1 MKGEIS
7 MNKTIKRNVIVSAI
21 LAIAL
26 CTSLMVGATFALFTS
41 ESKVNIAIT
50 SGKVDVVANIDETSV
65 YTKSLTDADYIEG
78 ADHMYEATADFGMDG
93 GLELKYMVPGDAI
106 KFNIIVKNNSNVT
119 VKYRTLIACE
129 DNGLLSGLNITIDGN
144 EYHGT
149 TDVSAYETLAVGAP
163 DKTIA
168 VSVELPENAG
178 NEYREKT
185 MKLFYT
191 VEAVQGNK
199 EVSNPAANTT
209 YVYNVNDFL
218 NFKPTDRG
226 KTYKVEI
233 VNDIDMTR
241 WTNPLNIDYISVEIE
256 GNGHKLSNM
265 KAALFSASSN
275 NTLTVENVI
284 IDNASIGDD
293 KSNSSAAIVNYVN
306 SNGGGNIVLNN
317 CHVTNSEIR
326 AYQWAGAFI
335 GAEADCH
342 GVFTLNNC
350 SVKDTT
356 VTTVDSSAG
365 AFFGYVMSEITLNNC
380 KVLGT
385 TAVKCNENR
394 NGSAAKA
401 GAFVGTV
408 GIGSTG
414 LQTTHF
420 NGCTVVDTVVVTN
433 FNAKA
438 PVVNGFVGRLAAGQV
453 EIDGGKWIADGVILK
468 DDVYE
473 ISSANGMFWMSEQ
486 VESNN
491 YFFNN
496 KTVKLTADIDLENR
510 AWTPMGQSDAMFTGT
525 FDGNGYTIKNLSV
538 TEGAGYLEWDAVGLF
553 GWIGENSSGMGY
565 VKNVKIDGAV
575 VNGHSYVGAVAGYVQ
590 FGSVEDCTVLNAK
603 VIGTHLDNAR
613 CGDKVGA
620 VVGFLAPNSYATVK
634 NCKAEKCEVKAARD
648 AGQVIGCVY
657 SAHKNYSGLSATEV
671 TVTATNGCTHG
682 SAGSNINEAPVGRD
696 ATLG

>member
-1 MKGEIS
+1 
-7 MNKTIKRNVIVSAI
+7 MNKTIKRNVVVSAI
-21 LAIAL
+21 LVIAL
-26 CTSLMVGATFALFTS
+26 CASLMVGATFALFTS
-41 ESKVNIAIT
+41 ESKVNIAVT
-50 SGKVDVVANIDETSV
+50 SGKVDVVANVDENSV
-65 YTKSLTDADYIEG
+65 YTKALTDADYIAG
-78 ADHMYEATADFGMDG
+78 SNHMYEATATFDKNGC
-93 GLELKYMVPGDAI
+93 LELKYMVPGDAI

-119 VKYRTLIACE
+119 VKYRTLLACE
-129 DNGLLSGLNITIDGN
+129 DDGLLDGLNVTIDGN
-144 EYHGT
+144 KYYGT
-149 TDVSAYETLAVGAP
+149 TDISDYETLCVGSN
-163 DKTIA
+163 DKTVS

-178 NEYREKT
+178 NECKGKT
-185 MKLFYT
+185 LKLFYT

-199 EVSNPAANTT
+199 EVSNRDQNTQ
-209 YVYNVNDFL
+209 YIYNINDLLAFRPSGQ
-218 NFKPTDRG
+218 NKS
-226 KTYKVEI
+226 YKLEI

-293 KSNSSAAIVNYVN
+293 KSTASAAIVNYVN

-335 GAEADCH
+335 GAEADCR

-350 SVKDTT
+350 TVEDTT

-380 KVLGT
+380 KVLGKT
-385 TAVKCNENR
+385 TVKCNEDR
-394 NGSAAKA
+394 KGSAAKA

-414 LQTTHF
+414 LQATHF
-420 NGCTVVDTVVVTN
+420 NNCTVDDTVKVENV
-433 FNAKA
+433 NAKE
-438 PVVNGFVGRLAAGQV
+438 PVAGGFVGRIALGQV
-453 EIDGGKWIADGVILK
+453 EVNGGKWIADGVILRGG
-468 DDVYE
+468 VYE
-473 ISSANGMFWMSEQ
+473 ISSANGMFWVSEQ
-486 VESNN
+486 VQKNN

-496 KTVKLTADIDLENR
+496 KTIKLVADIDLDNR
-510 AWTPMGQSDAMFTGT
+510 AWTPMGQSAAMFTGT
-525 FDGNGYTIKNLSV
+525 FDGNGYIIKNLSV
-538 TEGAGYLEWDAVGLF
+538 TEGDGYAENDAVGLF
-553 GWIGENSSGMGY
+553 GWVGENSGGMGY

-590 FGSVEDCTVLNAK
+590 FGSVEDCTVVNAK
-603 VIGTHLDNAR
+603 VTGTHLDNAR

-620 VVGFLAPNSYATVK
+620 VVGFLAPNTYATVR
-634 NCKAEKCEVKAARD
+634 NCKADKCEVKAARD

-657 SAHKNYSGLSATEV
+657 SAYKNYSGLSATEV

-682 SAGSNINEAPVGRD
+682 SAGSNINEAPIGRD